1 MRLLIDGHILEA
13 VQQLVNLDGELL
25 AAVAFWGRGAG
36 QQTGITGRAQPSK
49 ILCDLLSGSCNPAEI
64 RRLQEY
70 GVHVKYRP
78 NLHAKVWLNGNEV
91 VVGSANA
98 SMNGLGFETAGPN
111 IEAAVH
117 LRDKEIAGKVRKW
130 FLREWGLAE
139 CIDDALLQTAEAL
152 WKKKQN
158 ATGAIMRCRITAYEE
173 CELSPEARECFD
185 QIAHNHYTKDE
196 LAEIQANAVAQ
207 GDHPADAT
215 CYELL
220 PDDVPPTPGTVYM
233 DYSHDGSSGDFD
245 CGGFWE
251 IIHNEHIDANNHT
264 LCLLR
269 KRSGREFPTP
279 RSCGGRVGVG
289 AMVSCHLDNAREAC
303 LDMEFRKFFFLQQHL
318 HCQKIEQRCA
328 NCPCNLG

>member
-64 RRLQEY
+64 RHLQEY
-70 GVHVKYRP
+70 GVQVKYRP

-117 LRDKEIAGKVRKW
+117 LCDREVSGKVREW
-130 FLREWGLAE
+130 FFREWDLAE

-185 QIAHNHYTKDE
+185 QIARNHYTKDE
-196 LAEIQANAVAQ
+196 LAKIHADAEADEI
-207 GDHPADAT
+207 HPADAT
-215 CYELL
+215 CYELW

-233 DYSHDGSSGDFD
+233 DYSRDGSGGDFV

-251 IIHNEHIDANNHT
+251 IIHHEHIDANNHT

-269 KRSGREFPTP
+269 ERSAREFRIP
-279 RSCGGRVGVG
+279 SGFGGRDGIST
-289 AMVSCHLDNAREAC
+289 MVKCYLENRREAL
-303 LDMEFRKFFFLQQHL
+303 LDMGFGAFCSLQQQR
-318 HCQKIEQRCA
+318 HCQNLEQRCA
-328 NCPCNLG
+328 NCPF